1 MPSPFFKTFFSK
13 EDVSLTSIF
22 EKRRL
27 FVGGLSARFGKM
39 SFQFSTT
46 PFKNFYDLATSAVEN
61 DKTNHLDSVTD
72 DGFTEKKL
80 E

>member
-1 MPSPFFKTFFSK
+1 
-13 EDVSLTSIF
+13 
-22 EKRRL
+22 
-27 FVGGLSARFGKM
+27 M

-72 DGFTEKKL
+72 DGFREKKSL
-80 E
+80 NEFFLLDQIIVLGKS